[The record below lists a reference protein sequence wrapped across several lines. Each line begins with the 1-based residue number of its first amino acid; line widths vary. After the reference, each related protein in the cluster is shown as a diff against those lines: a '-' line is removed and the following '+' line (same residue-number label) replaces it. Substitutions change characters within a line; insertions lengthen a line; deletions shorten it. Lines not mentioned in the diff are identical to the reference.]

1 MEISSKNKIVTKY
14 AFFSADDE
22 FMYYVCIIQDA
33 QSKLLSVTLKEEEE
47 ETINQLIKAKE

>member
-1 MEISSKNKIVTKY
+1 VEISSKNKIVTKY

-33 QSKLLSVTLKEEEE
+33 QSKLLSVTLKKEEEE
-47 ETINQLIKAKE
+47 ETIN

>member
-47 ETINQLIKAKE
+47 EEEEEETIN